1 MIRIQKNTRSQANVT
16 KIKNRQT
23 HITISVKF
31 YYIVKMLI
39 DVFPL
44 NVQTFFNLEL
54 KSQHFISNA
63 DRLDHLIF
71 AVADLRYRPLLE
83 FPPIFPPLSTLDC
96 TQYKYVHTH
105 IHKAHAHLYWHTNTR
120 IVKSHGQITEDCTCM
135 VVNFLL
141 ILFVIVSF
149 IMYKS
154 CLRSFLEHALTN
166 ISW

>member
-83 FPPIFPPLSTLDC
+83 FPPIFPPLRTLD
-96 TQYKYVHTH
+96 YNMHTH
-105 IHKAHAHLYWHTNTR
+105 LHSIQIRTHT
-120 IVKSHGQITEDCTCM
+120 HP
-135 VVNFLL
+135 
-141 ILFVIVSF
+141 
-149 IMYKS
+149 
-154 CLRSFLEHALTN
+154 
-166 ISW
+166 